1 MVGWTT
7 TVGVGCIT
15 SGEDSAAVA
24 TGIERVVEALT
35 RLTACCIIKIQFVIT
50 GTKVSAS
57 TLASSM
63 TSTNL
68 ELKLSLDLLSRRSI
82 RLISIFFHESC
93 NDGFEMF
100 G

>member
-24 TGIERVVEALT
+24 AGIERVVEALT
-35 RLTACCIIKIQFVIT
+35 RLTACCNIKNAVVIT
-50 GTKVSAS
+50 VTKVSVS

-82 RLISIFFHESC
+82 RLISVFFHESC
-93 NDGFEMF
+93 ND
-100 G
+100 